1 MAEIRNTP
9 TLDDLAERFRKHYRR
24 SIKAYLEASETLLEA
39 RELAEHGEWLT
50 FLETINIHAR
60 TAQRML
66 RLARSGLKYDMVSDL
81 GGIAA
86 ALDYLKL
93 VDDVAEA
100 ERTITSRNETI
111 DELRERVAFNEE
123 LATRKDG
130 AESAILNSQR
140 EIIRS
145 QKARTNELLARIQE
159 VEGENNG
166 LRRRLR
172 EAA

>member
-1 MAEIRNTP
+1 MKKNEP

-39 RELAEHGEWLT
+39 RELADHGRWLP
-50 FLETINIHAR
+50 FLETINIRER

-100 ERTITSRNETI
+100 ERTITSLNETI

-130 AESAILNSQR
+130 AEIAVVNSLR
-140 EIIRS
+140 EGSRS
-145 QKARTNELLARIQE
+145 QKARINELLDRVQE
-159 VEGENNG
+159 VERENKG